1 MTLLKLSKL
10 LFCRAS
16 LWRRLLLWDKNRR
29 YYEHCIKQTAPR
41 HLISDRDLY
50 ETSKR
55 AALMGQTLLVRRTP
69 FPSVLN
75 TIRKLQISTL
85 FVHVLNMF
93 TCSWPDFH
101 NWNDFLR
108 VFNKQAE
115 FRYIFNYVHFKVK
128 LHGCFQKRAIS

>member
-1 MTLLKLSKL
+1 MNTVL
-10 LFCRAS
+10 
-16 LWRRLLLWDKNRR
+16 N
-29 YYEHCIKQTAPR
+29 IKQTAPR
-41 HLISDRDLY
+41 QLSILISDRDLY

-55 AALMGQTLLVRRTP
+55 VALMGQTLLVRRTP

-93 TCSWPDFH
+93 TCSWSDFD
-101 NWNDFLR
+101 NWKDFLR
-108 VFNKQAE
+108 VFNKPAE
-115 FRYIFNYVHFKVK
+115 FRYTFNYVHFKVK